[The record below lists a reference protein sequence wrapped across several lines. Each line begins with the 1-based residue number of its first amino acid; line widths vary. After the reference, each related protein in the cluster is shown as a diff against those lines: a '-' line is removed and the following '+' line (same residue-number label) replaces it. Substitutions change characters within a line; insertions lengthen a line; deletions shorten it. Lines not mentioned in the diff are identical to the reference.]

1 MKLSRKFTPL
11 AWITTTAL
19 STILL
24 TADVTLGQNAP
35 DPAPG
40 DRTTD
45 QDRGQRGDRPQRGD
59 DARGQRGDRPQRGD
73 ARRDR
78 GGERRGPG
86 GFGRGSGGPGN
97 PMGMIARSMFRP
109 LFMTRDLPVMVEML
123 ELDEG
128 QGEIVTIVLAD
139 YDAAFQLAAEET
151 RDAVGALNETLRS
164 NPETQERM
172 EELRGRMETVRSEMR
187 EAREAM
193 RGEGAEAMTEEARQ
207 EMRETFRSRMQEM
220 HGSFREEMEERME
233 QPETQT
239 SFAEQRALYQRF
251 DSLRRSMNAETEE
264 AILAILAEEQIAL
277 WDTVIRRIRRER
289 LLPDGRISGES
300 FNVEP
305 FTRDAMSGADEEVR
319 DAVATIVNVWTID
332 LDDALLRRD
341 AFDATSRVKAMELM
355 TARDSVALE
364 RLVLDRLKLQQV
376 VRNIN
381 DTAVES
387 IASAMSDEEGSAFK
401 RDAVQDGYGRW
412 LRNARSLRAIEAALQ
427 LEDLE
432 ESLRTAIVELQ
443 GDCTAAMA
451 EQDERV
457 LDAVRQYEEPRELRY
472 IRGME
477 GDWSGRDREDTP
489 LDEATQRRSDVDQEY
504 IEALTDLLG
513 EERASELPGM
523 RSRERGNSGWQRGG
537 GGEDREAMRQQFMKR
552 FDANGD
558 GEISDEEREAI
569 REAFQNNRGGNRGGN
584 SGPGRRGGDRPQGGG
599 NEPV

>member
-1 MKLSRKFTPL
+1 MKQTRRFTPL
-11 AWITTTAL
+11 AWITATAL

-35 DPAPG
+35 DRDPG
-40 DRTTD
+40 ERTTD
-45 QDRGQRGDRPQRGD
+45 QNRGQRGDRPQRGD
-59 DARGQRGDRPQRGD
+59 NARGQRGQRGD
-73 ARRDR
+73 AREDR
-78 GGERRGPG
+78 GGERRGGG

-109 LFMTRDLPVMVEML
+109 LFMTRDLPIMVDML
-123 ELDEG
+123 DLDDG
-128 QGEIVTIVLAD
+128 QGEIVTVVLAD

-172 EELRGRMETVRSEMR
+172 EEMRGRMETIRSEMR
-187 EAREAM
+187 EARESM
-193 RGEGAEAMTEEARQ
+193 RGEGAEAMTDEARQ
-207 EMRETFRSRMQEM
+207 QMRETFRGRMQEM
-220 HGSFREEMEERME
+220 HDSFRKEMEERME

-239 SFAEQRALYQRF
+239 SFAQQRALYQQF

-264 AILAILAEEQIAL
+264 AILTILAQEQVAL
-277 WDTVIRRIRRER
+277 WDKVIRRIRRER
-289 LLPDGRISGES
+289 LLPEGRISGES
-300 FNVEP
+300 FNVESL
-305 FTRDAMSGADEEVR
+305 TLSAISDSNDEVR
-319 DAVATIVNVWTID
+319 DAVTTIVNVWTID

-341 AFDATSRVKAMELM
+341 AFDATTRVRAMELM
-355 TARDSVALE
+355 TDRDSVALE
-364 RLVLDRLKLQQV
+364 RLVLDRLKLQQA
-376 VRNIN
+376 VRNVN

-387 IASAMSDEEGSAFK
+387 IASAMPDEAGSAF
-401 RDAVQDGYGRW
+401 RQGAVQDGYGRW
-412 LRNARSLRAIEAALQ
+412 LRPARSVRAIEAALQ

-451 EQDERV
+451 DENERV
-457 LDAVRQYEEPRELRY
+457 LAAVRQYEEPRELRF
-472 IRGME
+472 IRGMD

-489 LDEATQRRSDVDQEY
+489 LDEATERRSEVDQEY

-513 EERASELPGM
+513 EERAKALPGM
-523 RSRERGNSGWQRGG
+523 RGGDRGNRTRQWGG
-537 GGEDREAMRQQFMKR
+537 GGEDREAMREQFMKR

-569 REAFQNNRGGNRGGN
+569 REAFRDNRGGNRDGN
-584 SGPGRRGGDRPQGGG
+584 SDRGRRGGDRPQGGG